1 MWQDVVD
8 LSDFY
13 TSSLGHTAQRVIRR
27 RIRNWWSNVRG
38 DSILGMGYAT
48 PYLRPFR
55 DEARR
60 VVALMPGRM
69 GVTAWPPEGPNST
82 GICQEDHLPLP
93 DLSMDRILLVHGL
106 ENSNQVR
113 AYLRELWRVLTDGG
127 HMIVAVPNRRGIWA
141 RMDHT
146 PFGHGQPYS
155 IDQLHRV
162 LRESMFSPERSTRV
176 LFVPPSRRRFLMAA
190 APAWEN
196 VGSRWFQPLAGVVLV
211 EATKQIYAGTT
222 VSAPVRRVGKAIG
235 AVSSGHNAA
244 GRAVRKHGA

>member
-13 TSSLGHTAQRVIRR
+13 SSSLGHAAQRIIRR
-27 RIRNWWSNVRG
+27 RIRDWWSNVRG

-69 GVTAWPPEGPNST
+69 GVMAWPPEGPNST

-106 ENSNQVR
+106 ECSNQVR
-113 AYLRELWRVLTDGG
+113 AYLRELWRVLADGG

-162 LRESMFSPERSTRV
+162 LRESMFSPERSTSTLR
-176 LFVPPSRRRFLMAA
+176 
-190 APAWEN
+190 
-196 VGSRWFQPLAGVVLV
+196 
-211 EATKQIYAGTT
+211 
-222 VSAPVRRVGKAIG
+222 
-235 AVSSGHNAA
+235 
-244 GRAVRKHGA
+244 

>member
-1 MWQDVVD
+1 MWQDVID

-13 TSSLGHTAQRVIRR
+13 TSSLGHTAQRIIRR
-27 RIRNWWSNVRG
+27 QVRHWWSNVQG
-38 DSILGMGYAT
+38 DSVLGMGYAT

-69 GVTAWPPEGPNST
+69 GVMEWPPEGPNST
-82 GICQEDHLPLP
+82 GICQEDRLPLP
-93 DLSMDRILLVHGL
+93 DLSVDRILLVHGL
-106 ENSNQVR
+106 ECSNQVR
-113 AYLRELWRVLTDGG
+113 AYLRELWRVLADGG

-155 IDQLHRV
+155 IDQLHRA
-162 LRESMFSPERSTRV
+162 LRESMFLPERSMRV
-176 LFVPPSRRRFLMAA
+176 LFVPPSRRRFLLAA

-196 VGSRWFQPLAGVVLV
+196 AGSRWFQPLAGVVLV

-222 VSAPVRRVGKAIG
+222 VTAPARRVGKAIG
-235 AVSSGHNAA
+235 AVSSGHGAA
-244 GRAVRKHGA
+244 GRVVRMRGA